1 MTNWFG
7 ERRPRGWM
15 LCAVRSCRSYI
26 EKHFGGAENFS
37 TQDLQQAMTHMRE
50 NLDGSDKG
58 QTISESEV
66 EDHLRSL
73 MQVRV
78 PLSCR
83 QLTSVACSL
92 WKHSAYASYH
102 HAFSHCRKGRLPTQA
117 WLHHSSARQDTC
129 CSGKQPT
136 AGGPKPC

>member
-1 MTNWFG
+1 
-7 ERRPRGWM
+7 M
-15 LCAVRSCRSYI
+15 LCDVRPCRSYI

-78 PLSCR
+78 PVSCR
-83 QLTSVACSL
+83 QLTIVLAGCVETRY
-92 WKHSAYASYH
+92 HASYH
-102 HAFSHCRKGRLPTQA
+102 HALESLQKGAVAHTGLAASQRCQGRTPAALA
-117 WLHHSSARQDTC
+117 SS
-129 CSGKQPT
+129 PLL
-136 AGGPKPC
+136 GG

>member
-1 MTNWFG
+1 MCPF
-7 ERRPRGWM
+7 
-15 LCAVRSCRSYI
+15 RSYI

-73 MQVRV
+73 MQVRAPV
-78 PLSCR
+78 SCR
-83 QLTSVACSL
+83 QLTIVACRL
-92 WKHSAYASYH
+92 RGDTVPCLILRSAA
-102 HAFSHCRKGRLPTQA
+102 
-117 WLHHSSARQDTC
+117 
-129 CSGKQPT
+129 
-136 AGGPKPC
+136 

>member
-1 MTNWFG
+1 MG
-7 ERRPRGWM
+7 P
-15 LCAVRSCRSYI
+15 CRSYI

-37 TQDLQQAMTHMRE
+37 AQDLQQAMTHMRE

-78 PLSCR
+78 LVSCR
-83 QLTSVACSL
+83 QLTVIG
-92 WKHSAYASYH
+92 
-102 HAFSHCRKGRLPTQA
+102 CRL
-117 WLHHSSARQDTC
+117 C
-129 CSGKQPT
+129 
-136 AGGPKPC
+136 